1 MLGSIIEPL
10 RYEALAL
17 TRQYDGGQQHN
28 THAAIGYLVATV
40 EQMRIL
46 LGICQSLLLPGAPYV
61 GYNVVSFDD
70 HRHLDFSGLDID
82 DF

>member
-10 RYEALAL
+10 SYEALAWA
-17 TRQYDGGQQHN
+17 RQYDGDRQQN
-28 THAAIGYLVATV
+28 THAAIGYLVATFQQV
-40 EQMRIL
+40 RTL

-61 GYNVVSFDD
+61 GYNAVAFDN
-70 HRHLDFSGLDID
+70 HQHLDFSGLDID